1 MLRTYQWRGVFWS
14 FEDGHAPEGAVLVE
28 AVAPVTPETP
38 EKAPTPKRASRARK
52 PKAEGKTEE

>member
-28 AVAPVTPETP
+28 AVAPVTPETRD
-38 EKAPTPKRASRARK
+38 EAPVKPAPRPKK
-52 PKAEGKTEE
+52 PKAEEKAAE